1 MEEDWGVDLHMQVPA
16 FTTDNAKNVVN
27 AVSENLMLVAIPC
40 AGHSLNLA
48 VQDALAVKGVK
59 TALARAKK
67 VVEHFNH
74 SRLDSEELKVKQKQ
88 LDLPPHC
95 LIQDVVTRWNSTLDM
110 ASRLCEQQAAIVAVL
125 HGKRDLYHLELLLKN
140 GMTLKTLLSYLSH
153 LRMQWRSSVDR
164 SIPHFHVLAQY

>member
-1 MEEDWGVDLHMQVPA
+1 
-16 FTTDNAKNVVN
+16 
-27 AVSENLMLVAIPC
+27 MLVAIPC

-59 TALARAKK
+59 NALARAKK

-110 ASRLCEQQAAIVAVL
+110 ASRLCEQQAAIAAVL
-125 HGKRDLYHLELLLKN
+125 HGKRDLHHLEL
-140 GMTLKTLLSYLSH
+140 SP
-153 LRMQWRSSVDR
+153 QE
-164 SIPHFHVLAQY
+164 